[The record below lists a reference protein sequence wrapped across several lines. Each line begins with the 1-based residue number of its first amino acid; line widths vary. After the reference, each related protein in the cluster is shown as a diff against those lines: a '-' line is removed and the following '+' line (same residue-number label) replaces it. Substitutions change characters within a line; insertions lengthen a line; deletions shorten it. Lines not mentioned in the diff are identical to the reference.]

1 MINIYEMY
9 MTMIRNG
16 INKKSIKE
24 LESIKEVI
32 NLMPMKYFI
41 EEKITLTQAKELT
54 DMIEENIKLIEGE

>member
-9 MTMIRNG
+9 MTMIRNAN
-16 INKKSIKE
+16 NKKSIKE

-41 EEKITLTQAKELT
+41 EEKMSLTEAKELT
-54 DMIEENIKLIEGE
+54 DMIEENIRIMEGE